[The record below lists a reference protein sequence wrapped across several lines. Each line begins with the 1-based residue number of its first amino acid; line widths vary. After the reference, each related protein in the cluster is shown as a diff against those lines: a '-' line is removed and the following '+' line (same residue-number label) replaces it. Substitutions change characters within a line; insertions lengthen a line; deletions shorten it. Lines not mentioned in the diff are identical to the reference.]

1 MKNTVTFGSL
11 TAAFLIAALVSVAAQ
26 QPGFRRSILQQADLS
41 IPGRE
46 AVTALAE
53 LDPGAQ
59 SGRHTHPGEEIAY
72 ILQGPV
78 VLEVDGRPART
89 MQTGEAITVPA
100 GAIHNV
106 RNTGSATAKVVANY
120 VVEKG
125 KPVATPVQ

>member
-1 MKNTVTFGSL
+1 MKKTVAFSSL
-11 TAAFLIAALVSVAAQ
+11 LAAFVMTALVSVGAQ

-41 IPGRE
+41 IAGRE

-72 ILQGPV
+72 IAQGPV
-78 VLEVDGRPART
+78 ILEIDGKPART
-89 MQTGEAITVPA
+89 MQTGEAVTIPS

-106 RNTGSATAKVVANY
+106 RNTGTALAKVVANY
-120 VVEKG
+120 IVEKG

>member
-1 MKNTVTFGSL
+1 MKKTVAFSGIM
-11 TAAFLIAALVSVAAQ
+11 TAFVVITLVSVAAQ
-26 QPGFRRSILQQADLS
+26 QAGFRRTLLQQADLS

-72 ILQGPV
+72 IAQGPV
-78 VLEVDGRPART
+78 VLEVEGKPART
-89 MQTGEAITVPA
+89 MQTGEAVTIPS